1 MAIPTS
7 KSTFKSY
14 CLRNLGFG
22 VIDINVSDDQAD
34 DRIDEALQYFSQ
46 YHYDGIEKM
55 YLKYKVTQT
64 DIDRARANA
73 TTTSAD
79 TVDSSITSSFE
90 EGTNFIPMPS
100 AVVSVTNIFDF
111 TNAIQQN
118 MFDIRYQ
125 LRLNDL
131 YDFSSTSIIQY
142 QMTMQQLDLLSHV
155 LVGEVPIRFNQH
167 QNRLYLDMDFQNA
180 IDADQFLII
189 ECYRKVDPES
199 YTDIFDDI
207 FLKRYVTALIKRQW
221 GANLSKF
228 NGVTMLGGVT
238 MNGGEIYSQAQEEI
252 IRLEEQIQLAF
263 ETPIDY
269 MMG

>member
-1 MAIPTS
+1 MAIP
-7 KSTFKSY
+7 STRDGFRDY
-14 CLRNLGFG
+14 CKRAIGFG
-22 VIDINVSDDQAD
+22 VIDINVSDAQVE
-34 DRIDEALQYFSQ
+34 DRIDEGLQYFAQ
-46 YHYDGIEKM
+46 YHYDGVERM
-55 YLKYKVTQT
+55 YLKYKVTED
-64 DIDRARANA
+64 DITRSRSNE
-73 TTTSAD
+73 TTTATD
-79 TVDSSITSSFE
+79 TKDGNVTGSFL
-90 EGTNFIPMPS
+90 EGRNFIPMPS
-100 AVVSVTNIFDF
+100 SVVSVIRIFPFDNQVTN
-111 TNAIQQN
+111 N

-142 QMTMQQLDLLSHV
+142 EMTMRHLDYLSHI

-189 ECYRKVDPES
+189 ECYRKVDPET
-199 YTDIFDDI
+199 YTDIYDDI
-207 FLKRYVTALIKRQW
+207 YLKRYVTALIKRQW

-252 IRLEEQIQLAF
+252 TRLEEQIQLAF